1 MHATGRIA
9 ATATVV
15 GVCAL
20 LPASA
25 ALAAEAEG
33 CQGSV
38 QSLMADGSSL
48 DSATAPGAGG
58 TADDPLVIDPDGSI
72 AWEGSTD
79 VAITSGT
86 WSVTVGGVPFRSGDV
101 DNADGDTSGSG
112 VVDLAG
118 APDPVQWVLTTNARI
133 PVEGS
138 MSGPEGTCTAS
149 GYLAGTGGSPISSPV
164 FIAGAGLA
172 AFGALGVVLMA
183 VGTKAGAAGAAAA
196 GGAGA

>member
-15 GVCAL
+15 GVIAL
-20 LPASA
+20 LPGSA
-25 ALAAEAEG
+25 ALAAQAEG

-38 QSLMADGSSL
+38 QSVMADGSPL
-48 DSATAPGAGG
+48 DSASAPGEGG
-58 TADDPLVIDPDGSI
+58 TAGDPLVIDPEGSI
-72 AWEGSTD
+72 AWEGSTST
-79 VAITSGT
+79 AITSGT
-86 WSVTVGGVPFRSGDV
+86 WSVTVGGVPFRSGDI

-118 APDPVQWVLTTNARI
+118 APAPVRWVLTTNAKI

-149 GYLAGTGGSPISSPV
+149 GYLAGTGGSPLSSPV
-164 FIAGAGLA
+164 FLAGAGLA
-172 AFGALGVVLMA
+172 AVGALGVVIMA
-183 VGTKAGAAGAAAA
+183 VGTKAGAAAAA
-196 GGAGA
+196 GGGAGA